1 MVLVPPASA
10 AMAQSRRVSDLLPGK
25 PTAKSKRPAQG
36 VSARASLSVAGAAGG
51 ALGSA
56 GAIVRGFFGDEDVMH
71 MAFAQAG
78 AGDAHE
84 ARTLL
89 HLDDA
94 VAAGIAHPRA

>member
-10 AMAQSRRVSDLLPGK
+10 AMAQSRRVSDLLPGST
-25 PTAKSKRPAQG
+25 TAKSKRPAQG
-36 VSARASLSVAGAAGG
+36 VSASASPCVAGRAA
-51 ALGSA
+51 SA
-56 GAIVRGFFGDEDVMH
+56 GAVVRGFFGDEDVMH

-89 HLDDA
+89 HLGDG
-94 VAAGIAHPRA
+94 VAAGIAHPGA